1 MRVTQRRSRLRLCDF
16 YMQKIT
22 ALLHTQND
30 GLRLGRCLEALYPCD
45 EVLIIDHGSSD
56 GTLQVAREYGARV
69 VRAETGAAPDSY
81 MRLANARW
89 ILCLES
95 CESLTESLAASLYE
109 WKSEEVLAST
119 VQAFSMFVREETASG
134 WVDNPAAQTRLV
146 PSEWDRWQGRLP
158 VNDPNAV
165 SLEGEIL
172 RFVLP

>member
-1 MRVTQRRSRLRLCDF
+1 MP
-16 YMQKIT
+16 KIT
-22 ALLHTQND
+22 ALVHTKND

-45 EVLIIDHGSSD
+45 EVLIVDHGSSD

-69 VRAETGAAPDSY
+69 VGAKTGAAPGSY
-81 MRLANARW
+81 VRLANARW

-95 CESLTESLAASLYE
+95 SESLTESLAASLYE
-109 WKSEEVLAST
+109 WKSEEVRVDALR
-119 VQAFSMFVREETASG
+119 VRAFSMFVREETASG

-146 PSEWDRWQGRLP
+146 PAEWDRWQGQLP

>member
-1 MRVTQRRSRLRLCDF
+1 
-16 YMQKIT
+16 MQTIT
-22 ALLHTQND
+22 ALVHTQND

-45 EVLIIDHGSSD
+45 EVLIVDHGSSD

-69 VRAETGAAPDSY
+69 VSAESGAAPGSY
-81 MRLANARW
+81 IRLANARW

-95 CESLTESLAASLYE
+95 SESLTESLAASLYE
-109 WKSEEVLAST
+109 WKSEEVRPGASR
-119 VQAFSMFVREETASG
+119 VRAFSMFVREETASG